1 METGFTGIAGMGRR
15 SVNAVHGPGK
25 NLGRT
30 RFPGPAR
37 ARKEIGMRY
46 LVRLYRFLQCLRN
59 MDWPTTS
66 SNPLGRHLRYSAMY
80 AIDTFPSV
88 YEKSS

>member
-30 RFPGPAR
+30 RFPGPR
-37 ARKEIGMRY
+37 GVRKEIGMRY
-46 LVRLYRFLQCLRN
+46 LVRLYLFAN
-59 MDWPTTS
+59 VSVIWDWPTTS
-66 SNPLGRHLRYSAMY
+66 SNPLGRHL
-80 AIDTFPSV
+80 V
-88 YEKSS
+88 

>member
-59 MDWPTTS
+59 MGLADDIFKS
-66 SNPLGRHLRYSAMY
+66 LRPPF
-80 AIDTFPSV
+80 TV
-88 YEKSS
+88 

>member
-1 METGFTGIAGMGRR
+1 METGFTGIADGPSVRER
-15 SVNAVHGPGK
+15 SSWPGQK
-25 NLGRT
+25 SWPYSFSRS
-30 RFPGPAR
+30 RE